1 LIQYPADAVAA
12 RHIRDWQGVNLFEKR
27 VFMVFL
33 PEERSN
39 HIKEALVKGVPVGL
53 AVQKKHEV

>member
-1 LIQYPADAVAA
+1 LAGREPVRETSGY
-12 RHIRDWQGVNLFEKR
+12 
-27 VFMVFL
+27 VFL